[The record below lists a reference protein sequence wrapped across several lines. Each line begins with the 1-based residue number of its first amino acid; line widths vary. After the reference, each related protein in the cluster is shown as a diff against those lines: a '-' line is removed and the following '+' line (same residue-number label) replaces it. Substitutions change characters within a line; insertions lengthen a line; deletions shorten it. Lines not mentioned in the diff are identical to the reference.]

1 MDFGIYQPL
10 NLGNYVWFDVNN
22 NGLVDAGETGV
33 NGVSVEL
40 YRDTNSDG
48 VFTPGLDAYVGA
60 QTTANGGY
68 YSFTNLT
75 ASGYVVV
82 ITASNFTG
90 AGALVNYQNSTGS
103 VTGNIMTGS
112 CSNSSQVKVG
122 MSQP

>member
-1 MDFGIYQPL
+1 MNPTVDFGLFSPL
-10 NLGNYVWFDVNN
+10 SLGNYVWFDVNN

-68 YSFTNLT
+68 YSFTSLLP
-75 ASGYVVV
+75 GDYLVV
-82 ITASNFTG
+82 ITSTNFTG
-90 AGALVNYQNSTGS
+90 AGALVNYQNSTPT
-103 VTGNIMTGS
+103 VTGNS
-112 CSNSSQVKVG
+112 D
-122 MSQP
+122 